1 MVNEIILQSN
11 DLAQFGQLADMTLM
25 TVADSTQRN
34 YARNYRQWLAYCADR
49 NLSPFDLQPKY
60 VSDFVNSMP
69 ITKAARG
76 RVLAAIRKLA
86 QVLAIANPDFMQQYE
101 TLKLVRPSDRQ
112 TDNSRKQT
120 KRALSPADVEQVLN
134 AFPADSKR
142 NIRNRALLAVL
153 FYTGVRRSEAA
164 VLTWEDIDWHN
175 GTINIASGKGDKQR
189 IVAVVG
195 EDCLERL
202 QLWRTYHEPERQYI
216 FCEVHWSDHLQA
228 DAPISG
234 SAVYN
239 IVKEAEVL
247 TGVVFKPHDARRTLI
262 TESLNNG
269 APVHEVQ
276 AQAGHSSASTTLD
289 NYAKATDAQKRR
301 NVLKTRY

>member
-1 MVNEIILQSN
+1 MSHEIVPINNE
-11 DLAQFGQLADMTLM
+11 LAQFEQLADMTLM

-34 YARNYRQWLAYCADR
+34 YARNYRQWLTYCAEQG
-49 NLSPFDLQPKY
+49 LSPFALQPKH

-86 QVLAIANPDFMQQYE
+86 QVLAIANPDFMSQYE

-120 KRALSPADVEQVLN
+120 KRALSPADAAKVLD
-134 AFPADSKR
+134 AFGVDSKR
-142 NIRNRALLAVL
+142 NIRNRALIAIL

-164 VLTWEDIDWHN
+164 DLKWSDIDWDN
-175 GTINIASGKGDKQR
+175 GTINIESGKGDKQR

-195 EDCLERL
+195 EDCLDRL
-202 QLWRTYHEPERQYI
+202 ALWHSYHEPERQVI
-216 FCEVHWSDHLQA
+216 FCEVHWSDSLQA

-239 IVKEAEVL
+239 IVKEAEVIS
-247 TGVVFKPHDARRTLI
+247 GVVFKPHDARRTFI

-289 NYAKATDAQKRR
+289 NYAKATDAHKRR
-301 NVLKTRY
+301 NTLKTRY